1 MSIKRE
7 PVPSLN
13 EILEHHVTDFNEAGG
28 SYTEEDLIN
37 RPSHYNTGSIEV
49 YDFIEDQR
57 LGFAKGNAVKYIC
70 RAGRKPYPQAT
81 DEEAEIRD
89 LKKAIWNLKYR
100 IAQLKGEAPT
110 YERQM
115 SEEIEA

>member
-1 MSIKRE
+1 MSVKRE
-7 PVPSLN
+7 FVPVFAADVAKADVEPS
-13 EILEHHVTDFNEAGG
+13 
-28 SYTEEDLIN
+28 EEDLIN